1 MTVCLR
7 GYINSSI
14 WKLILEE
21 LRNVI
26 LEVVSR
32 YTDVSSNFDICY
44 LCSKATKLLSFLMER
59 EKGDEFY

>member
-32 YTDVSSNFDICY
+32 YTDVSSNFVICY

>member
-32 YTDVSSNFDICY
+32 YTDVSSNFVICTF
-44 LCSKATKLLSFLMER
+44 ARKLQS
-59 EKGDEFY
+59 Y